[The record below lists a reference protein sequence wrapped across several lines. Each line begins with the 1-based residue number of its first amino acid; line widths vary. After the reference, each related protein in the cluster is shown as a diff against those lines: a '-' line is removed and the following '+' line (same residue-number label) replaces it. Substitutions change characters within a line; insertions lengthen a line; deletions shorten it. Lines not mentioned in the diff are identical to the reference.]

1 VEEADEVLVELEM
14 ELMEIDDVGIVLAL
28 APVLSLMLDEEDDEM
43 GVALDLIE
51 ELVDEQL
58 DTAVLWHMPMLGMLA
73 APVLCSWESAPSRC
87 RIKMKYTH
95 GRVRADA
102 IKVRALQLAKHRKT
116 SDEWTAKDIVLR
128 ARVRA

>member
-14 ELMEIDDVGIVLAL
+14 ELMEIDDVGIVLAPE
-28 APVLSLMLDEEDDEM
+28 PVLSLMLDEEDDEM

-73 APVLCSWESAPSRC
+73 APVLCNRESVP
-87 RIKMKYTH
+87 
-95 GRVRADA
+95 
-102 IKVRALQLAKHRKT
+102 
-116 SDEWTAKDIVLR
+116 
-128 ARVRA
+128 